1 MPDRIA
7 DLLRSLPD
15 GACTEC
21 LARRDGQ
28 AREDVEAIIDRY
40 LTHLALRVHHGIC
53 PGCGRVG
60 RVARLVDGRDD
71 VTG

>member
-1 MPDRIA
+1 MPHQIE

-28 AREDVEAIIDRY
+28 RRDDFEAIIDRY
-40 LTHLALRVHHGIC
+40 LTHLPLRVHHGIC
-53 PGCGRVG
+53 PDCGHVG
-60 RVARLVDGRDD
+60 RVVQLVDAGD
-71 VTG
+71 VSR

>member
-1 MPDRIA
+1 MPDRIE

-28 AREDVEAIIDRY
+28 ARDDIEAIIDRY
-40 LTHLALRVHHGIC
+40 LTHLSLRVQHGIC
-53 PGCGRVG
+53 PACGHVG
-60 RVARLVDGRDD
+60 RVARLVDAKGD
-71 VTG
+71 VPG